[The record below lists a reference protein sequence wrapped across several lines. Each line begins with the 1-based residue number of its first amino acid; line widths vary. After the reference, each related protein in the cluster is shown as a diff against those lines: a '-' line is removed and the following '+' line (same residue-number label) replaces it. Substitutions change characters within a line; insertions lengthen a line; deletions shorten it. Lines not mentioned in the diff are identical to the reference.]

1 MLSTQPKPRFDWLSL
16 AEKCK
21 QNRKTSKQNI
31 VIFNF
36 LLFFIECCKWH
47 GSESYE
53 YPDRICHQSQFQAN
67 FEKSSLKIALVGNV
81 FNTVW
86 HLHGPQSD

>member
-1 MLSTQPKPRFDWLSL
+1 MLSTQQKSRFDWLSP
-16 AEKCK
+16 K
-21 QNRKTSKQNI
+21 NVNKTENQTKYR
-31 VIFNF
+31 NF
-36 LLFFIECCKWH
+36 QFFIIFIECRKWN

-53 YPDRICHQSQFQAN
+53 YPVRIRHQSQFQAN

-86 HLHGPQSD
+86 NLHGPQSD

>member
-1 MLSTQPKPRFDWLSL
+1 MPPTQHSRVLIGSR
-16 AEKCK
+16 AENVNKTEK
-21 QNRKTSKQNI
+21 QTTNL
-31 VIFNF
+31 F
-36 LLFFIECCKWH
+36 FFIECRKWN

-53 YPDRICHQSQFQAN
+53 YPVRIRHQSQFQAN